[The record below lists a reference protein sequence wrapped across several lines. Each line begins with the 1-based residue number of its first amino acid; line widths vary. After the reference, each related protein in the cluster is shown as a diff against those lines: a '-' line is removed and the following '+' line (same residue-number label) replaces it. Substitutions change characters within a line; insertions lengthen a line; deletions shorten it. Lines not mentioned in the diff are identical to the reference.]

1 MNMIQFQSPL
11 SDSWVQLASSN
22 IMKTSDL
29 SRKKLAEVESE
40 VEVKYYIGRTTG
52 ETGFHL
58 ILCAP
63 FNPSGDLGKKLD
75 QLTKVRLFI
84 PN

>member
-1 MNMIQFQSPL
+1 M
-11 SDSWVQLASSN
+11 
-22 IMKTSDL
+22 
-29 SRKKLAEVESE
+29 EVESE

-63 FNPSGDLGKKLD
+63 FYPSGDLGKKLD

-84 PN
+84 PS

>member
-1 MNMIQFQSPL
+1 MIQFQSPL
-11 SDSWVQLASSN
+11 SDSLVQLANSN
-22 IMKTSDL
+22 IVKTSDL
-29 SRKKLAEVESE
+29 SRKKKLAEVESE
-40 VEVKYYIGRTTG
+40 VEVKYWIGGTTS

-63 FNPSGDLGKKLD
+63 FYPSGDLGKKLD

-84 PN
+84 PS

>member
-1 MNMIQFQSPL
+1 M
-11 SDSWVQLASSN
+11 
-22 IMKTSDL
+22 
-29 SRKKLAEVESE
+29 EVESE

-63 FNPSGDLGKKLD
+63 FYPSGDLGKKLD

>member
-1 MNMIQFQSPL
+1 MIQFQSPL
-11 SDSWVQLASSN
+11 SDSLVQLASHSE
-22 IMKTSDL
+22 DL
-29 SRKKLAEVESE
+29 WSFSEKKLAEVESE
-40 VEVKYYIGRTTG
+40 VEVKYYTGRTTG

-63 FNPSGDLGKKLD
+63 FYPSGDLGKKVD

-84 PN
+84 PS

>member
-11 SDSWVQLASSN
+11 SDSLVQLASSN

-58 ILCAP
+58 ICVL
-63 FNPSGDLGKKLD
+63 
-75 QLTKVRLFI
+75 LFI
-84 PN
+84 RAGISERNWTN